1 MIPEEFS
8 EIARIFR
15 SYDKFVVVAH
25 FRPDGD
31 AVGATLATGK
41 MLQSM
46 GKEVVMLNEDMVP
59 DRYRFLEG
67 SDEIITTPNAPI
79 DADVV
84 VSVDNGAWKR
94 LGDRTMKALEG
105 IKTIVNIDHHDT
117 NECFGTVNCV
127 QAREAAACCIIYDLL
142 KYMGLPLTSPVSN
155 ALYVGISTDTG
166 SFQYEKTTPKLMRA
180 VADLLENGVQVM
192 EVNRN
197 LYQEIPYKTL
207 LMTREV
213 LNSMQLEE
221 NGAICSYALDAET
234 KHRIQPS
241 PDNTSDL
248 VDVIRVIQGVKV
260 AAIFED
266 MGGGVIRVSLRSK
279 DVRLDVSAVA
289 AQFGG
294 GGHKLA
300 AGIRMRCS
308 LEEARNRVLESI
320 RIACRAINV

>member
-1 MIPEEFS
+1 MIPDEFS

-15 SYDKFVVVAH
+15 SYDKFAVVAH

-31 AVGATLATGK
+31 AIGATLATGK
-41 MLQSM
+41 MLQGM
-46 GKEVVMLNEDMVP
+46 GKEVVMLNEDAVP

-79 DADVV
+79 DADIV

-117 NECFGTVNCV
+117 NECFGAVNCV

-142 KYMGLPLTSPVSN
+142 KYMGLPLTPSVSN

-221 NGAICSYALDAET
+221 NGTICSYALDEET

-241 PDNTSDL
+241 PDNTADL

-300 AGIRMRCS
+300 AGIRMRCP
-308 LEEARNRVLESI
+308 LEEARSRVLEAI

>member
-8 EIARIFR
+8 EIACIFR
-15 SYDKFVVVAH
+15 SSNKFAVVAH

-31 AVGATLATGK
+31 AIGATLAVGK
-41 MLQSM
+41 MLQDM
-46 GKEVVMLNEDMVP
+46 GKEVVMLNEDPVP
-59 DRYRFLEG
+59 ERYRFLEG
-67 SDEIITTPNAPI
+67 SEEIIVTPTAPI

-94 LGDRTMKALEG
+94 LGERTMQVLKG

-117 NECFGTVNCV
+117 NERFGTVNCV
-127 QAREAAACCIIYDLL
+127 QAREAAACCIIYDFL
-142 KYMGLPLTSPVSN
+142 KYMGMSLSPAISN
-155 ALYVGISTDTG
+155 ALYAGISTDTG

-192 EVNRN
+192 EINRK

-213 LNSMQLEE
+213 LNGMSFEE
-221 NGAICSYALDAET
+221 NGTVCSYALDAET
-234 KHRIQPS
+234 KRRIQPT
-241 PDNTSDL
+241 PDNIADL

-279 DVRLDVSAVA
+279 DVRLNVA
-289 AQFGG
+289 SVAELFGG

-300 AGIRMRCS
+300 AGIRMRCT
-308 LEEARNRVLESI
+308 LDEARNRVLEAI

>member
-1 MIPEEFS
+1 MMPEEFP

-15 SYDKFVVVAH
+15 SYNKFVVVAH

-31 AVGATLATGK
+31 AIGATLAVGK
-41 MLQSM
+41 MLQGM
-46 GKEVVMLNEDMVP
+46 GKEVLMLNEDPVP

-67 SDEIITTPNAPI
+67 SNEIMPTPI
-79 DADVV
+79 DVVDADVV

-94 LGDRTMKALEG
+94 LGDRTMHALSG

-127 QAREAAACCIIYDLL
+127 QAREAAACCVIYDLL
-142 KYMGLPLTSPVSN
+142 KYMELPLTPAISN
-155 ALYVGISTDTG
+155 ALYAGISTDTG
-166 SFQYEKTTPKLMRA
+166 SFQFEKTTPKLMRA
-180 VADLLENGVQVM
+180 VAELLENGVRVM
-192 EVNRN
+192 EINRY
-197 LYQEIPYKTL
+197 LYQEVPYKTL

-213 LNSMQLEE
+213 LNNMQLEG

-234 KHRIQPS
+234 KQRIQPS
-241 PDNTSDL
+241 TDNTADL
-248 VDVIRVIQGVKV
+248 VDIIRVIQGVKV

-279 DVRLDVSAVA
+279 DARLDVSSVA

-308 LEEARNRVLESI
+308 LEEGRYRVLEAI